1 MKELPCEGTLR
12 EVVDTPVVDSLMI
25 HTSALASAGTILFF
39 GRDESAMNLERV
51 VQLM

>member
-1 MKELPCEGTLR
+1 MWYIHWRLT
-12 EVVDTPVVDSLMI
+12 SL
-25 HTSALASAGTILFF
+25 GTILFF